1 MPDFQSIDDMMQS
14 YADDAVRA
22 AHDRFGFQLD
32 YSPESIESLETI
44 LAGVCAGQDPAE
56 KDKVEEQVKLWGGY
70 LGEVVRR
77 RWNGTWDL
85 VQYPGRADAMP
96 ALMVSG
102 SQIYP
107 LMKIYRRLTM
117 GESESVWKFYEQIRG
132 RLSNVS
138 SVEESR
144 SKADGQ

>member
-14 YADDAVRA
+14 CADDAVRT
-22 AHDRFGFQLD
+22 AHDRFGFELD

-44 LAGVCAGQDPAE
+44 LAGIGAGQDLSE
-56 KDKVEEQVKLWGGY
+56 KDEVEEQVKLWGGY

-77 RWNGTWDL
+77 RWNGAWDL
-85 VQYPGRADAMP
+85 IQYPGRAEAMP

-107 LMKIYRRLTM
+107 LLKIYRRLTV
-117 GESESVWKFYEQIRG
+117 GESENVWKFYEQIRS
-132 RLSNVS
+132 RLSNVP
-138 SVEESR
+138 SVEEPR
-144 SKADGQ
+144 NKADGQ